1 MQPKNVA
8 FRKRNQIAK
17 ANRTMFIW
25 VACVSVVFGVA
36 LVVIIFLTRIL
47 LYNERVIAA
56 KNQTISTLAMDNK
69 NVKTLESQIRVL
81 NTNQAL
87 IDSKAKADDQ
97 AIQAILDALPSDA
110 NSLALGASLQNK
122 LLSGI
127 PGLVIDSLQVDPV
140 AGIESL
146 GDAAVVAGAPIV
158 SASSEYIISFR
169 FSVEGSDVA
178 LKSVLQNLEKSIRT
192 IDIVSLT
199 IASQGTSQVLNVEA
213 LAYYEPARVVQL
225 KDVTVK

>member
-8 FRKRNQIAK
+8 FRKRTQIAK

-36 LVVIIFLTRIL
+36 LVIIIFLAQIL
-47 LYNERVIAA
+47 LYNERVMTA
-56 KNQTISTLAMDNK
+56 KNQTISTLALDNK
-69 NVKTLESQIRVL
+69 NIKTLESQIRVL

-127 PGLVIDSLQVDPV
+127 PSLVINSLQVDPV
-140 AGIESL
+140 AGVESL
-146 GDAAVVAGAPIV
+146 GDATVAANT
-158 SASSEYIISFR
+158 SASSQHVISFR
-169 FSVEGSDVA
+169 FSVDGDDKA

-192 IDIVSLT
+192 INVVSLKIVSQGN
-199 IASQGTSQVLNVEA
+199 SQTLSVEA
-213 LAYYEPARVVQL
+213 QAYYEPTRVVQL
-225 KDVTVK
+225 KDITVKQ

>member
-8 FRKRNQIAK
+8 FRKRTQIAK

-25 VACVSVVFGVA
+25 VACVSVVFGVS
-36 LVVIIFLTRIL
+36 LVVIIFLAQIL
-47 LYNERVIAA
+47 LYNERVIAT
-56 KNQTISTLAMDNK
+56 KNQTISTLTLDNK

-87 IDSKAKADDQ
+87 IDSKAKTSDQ
-97 AIQAILDALPSDA
+97 AVQAILDALPSDA

-146 GDAAVVAGAPIV
+146 GEATVAVST
-158 SASSEYIISFR
+158 SASSQHIISFR
-169 FSVEGSDVA
+169 FSVEGNDEA
-178 LKSVLQNLEKSIRT
+178 LKTVLQNLEKSIRT
-192 IDIVSLT
+192 INVVSLKIVSQGN
-199 IASQGTSQVLNVEA
+199 SQTLSVEA
-213 LAYYEPARVVQL
+213 QAYYEPARVVQL
-225 KDVTVK
+225 KDITVK